1 MVRKASVAFEES
13 AKDEELDNEVTRGE
27 VDWLTLAP
35 KKRLISL
42 EDAKAK
48 SQRLRDEGGTLAEA
62 ERLELRCKADDR
74 QRKKQRIIIL
84 MFETWILRRH
94 SGHLMTSKWDKSKD
108 KLQLKIKVKIM
119 TVTIG

>member
-1 MVRKASVAFEES
+1 MTSFGWKKKVGAGVVRKASEAFEGE

-48 SQRLRDEGGTLAEA
+48 SRRLRDEGATLAEA
-62 ERLELRCKADDR
+62 ERYWTR
-74 QRKKQRIIIL
+74 QYCYLKRIG
-84 MFETWILRRH
+84 
-94 SGHLMTSKWDKSKD
+94 GHAYIAS
-108 KLQLKIKVKIM
+108 
-119 TVTIG
+119 

>member
-1 MVRKASVAFEES
+1 MTTFGWKRKAGEGVVRKASVAFEES

-48 SQRLRDEGGTLAEA
+48 SRRLRDEGGTLAEA
-62 ERLELRCKADDR
+62 ERWELRCKAEDRHYKEEAKNNYADVQNPDIKKTLRTFDD
-74 QRKKQRIIIL
+74 
-84 MFETWILRRH
+84 
-94 SGHLMTSKWDKSKD
+94 
-108 KLQLKIKVKIM
+108 IKVGQI
-119 TVTIG
+119 